1 MTSLLHES
9 GSRANA
15 WRVKGAV
22 CAHSGPVPPL
32 GASLSPLEDHQPP
45 RTGPALCPDASDD
58 AFAPPHSY
66 RRVCALLYNP
76 QEGWR
81 DSLPRLS
88 PINLM
93 PHAS

>member
-15 WRVKGAV
+15 WRVRGAV

-32 GASLSPLEDHQPP
+32 VASPSPLEDHQLA

-58 AFAPPHSY
+58 AFAPSPLLSQSMRLALQSP
-66 RRVCALLYNP
+66 RRLA
-76 QEGWR
+76 
-81 DSLPRLS
+81 
-88 PINLM
+88 
-93 PHAS
+93 